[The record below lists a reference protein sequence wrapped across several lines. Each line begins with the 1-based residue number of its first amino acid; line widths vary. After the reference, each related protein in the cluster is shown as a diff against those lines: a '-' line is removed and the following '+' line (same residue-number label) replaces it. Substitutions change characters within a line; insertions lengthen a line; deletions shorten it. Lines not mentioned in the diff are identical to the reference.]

1 MPPGWD
7 FALRLCVRARLLI
20 EWYIA
25 LRPMLEPDMLTRMM
39 RSSEPF
45 VGNLLAYGASEVAAK
60 ASRLLVVIAVAR
72 SMDAAAIGLA
82 AAALAAA
89 DILKSLTGNGVG
101 QRIIAAPNAELEA
114 TCNTAHRIFWSWSL
128 GLFSFQLLVGV
139 GAALIWGDWLFFALL
154 AILALEYLFM
164 PGGLVQAALAMRAGK
179 MRQTAAIAGGQ
190 MVGANLLTVIL
201 VLMLPGP
208 LALVT
213 PRLLAAPIWLVAMRR
228 LHPWR
233 QDRMS
238 GNVPLRHFIGFG
250 LAVLGVELV
259 KALRLHADKLVIG
272 AVAGAEVLGVYFL
285 AFNAGLGL
293 ANSFS
298 VAFSVVLFPHLARAT
313 DRAAALRQAIIPA
326 LGIIAPVVVLQAML
340 APWYVPLL
348 LGADWAHIS
357 PVVSIL
363 CLAAIPAVLWSA
375 TAQWLRMQDR
385 VGAEFNRT
393 LIMTA
398 ALITTT
404 ALLAPYGIEIIAWGY
419 LIVAALTQTAFATP
433 ALITAFRPNT
443 VKA

>member
-1 MPPGWD
+1 
-7 FALRLCVRARLLI
+7 
-20 EWYIA
+20 
-25 LRPMLEPDMLTRMM
+25 MLTRLI
-39 RSSEPF
+39 SSSGPF
-45 VGNLLAYGASEVAAK
+45 AGNLLAYGASEAAAK

-89 DILKSLTGNGVG
+89 DILKSLTQNGVG
-101 QRIIAAPNAELEA
+101 QRIIAAPDAELEA
-114 TCNTAHRIFWSWSL
+114 TCNTAHRIFWGWAL
-128 GLFSFQLLVGV
+128 GLFSLQLLVGA

-154 AILALEYLFM
+154 VILALEYLFM

-190 MVGANLLTVIL
+190 VVGANLFTVIL
-201 VLMLPGP
+201 VLILPGP
-208 LALVT
+208 LALVI

-233 QDRMS
+233 RDRMS
-238 GNVPLRHFIGFG
+238 GRVPLRHFTGFG

-259 KALRLHADKLVIG
+259 KALKLQADKLVIG
-272 AVAGAEVLGVYFL
+272 AIAGAEVLGVYFL

-298 VAFSVVLFPHLARAT
+298 VALSVVLFPPLARAT
-313 DRAAALRQAIIPA
+313 DRAGALRLAITLA
-326 LGIIAPVVVLQAML
+326 LGIIGPVVVLQALL

-363 CLAAIPAVLWSA
+363 CLAAFPAVLWSA
-375 TAQWLRMQDR
+375 TAQWLRTQDR
-385 VGAEFNRT
+385 AGAEFNRT
-393 LIMTA
+393 LIMTT

-404 ALLAPYGIEIIAWGY
+404 ALLAPHSIEVIAWGY
-419 LIVAALTQTAFATP
+419 LIVAGLTQTAFAAP
-433 ALITAFRPNT
+433 ALIAAFRPNL